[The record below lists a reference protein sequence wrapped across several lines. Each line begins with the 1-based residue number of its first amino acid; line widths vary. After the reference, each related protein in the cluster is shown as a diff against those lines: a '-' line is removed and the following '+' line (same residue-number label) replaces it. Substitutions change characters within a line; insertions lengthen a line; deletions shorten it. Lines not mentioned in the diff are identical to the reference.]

1 MNPEHVVAVAVRV
14 FAIGLTVYAIT
25 GAVGTAPV
33 YFTGKFESSVFLVV
47 VGATL
52 LTLVAALLLW
62 RFPALDSFEA
72 LSV

>member
-1 MNPEHVVAVAVRV
+1 MNPEHVVAVAVRL

-33 YFTGKFESSVFLVV
+33 YFTGKFELSVFLVV

-52 LTLVAALLLW
+52 LTLVAALFFFGVS
-62 RFPALDSFEA
+62 RSG
-72 LSV
+72 